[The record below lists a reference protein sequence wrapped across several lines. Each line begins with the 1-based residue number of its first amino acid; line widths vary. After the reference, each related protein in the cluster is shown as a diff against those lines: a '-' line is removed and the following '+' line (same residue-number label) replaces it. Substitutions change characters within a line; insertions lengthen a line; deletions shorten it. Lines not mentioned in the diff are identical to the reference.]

1 MFDKVSRESLG
12 CCLIQT
18 VSAAQGLVLATF
30 GCFRSSSS
38 SLFACLYLWT
48 LGLPRPP
55 VGLCLAPSPAAA
67 AEDEDDYK
75 DGNDSQSD
83 LPSFATVSEAEEQE
97 NASFSSLLRFN
108 S

>member
-1 MFDKVSRESLG
+1 M
-12 CCLIQT
+12 IQT
-18 VSAAQGLVLATF
+18 VSAVQGWVLATC
-30 GCFRSSSS
+30 GCLRSSSL

-55 VGLCLAPSPAAA
+55 VGLCLAASPAAV

-75 DGNDSQSD
+75 DDNDGQSD
-83 LPSFATVSEAEEQE
+83 LPSFATVSKAEEQE